1 MKNIKLFN
9 LFLLTE
15 TVKRD
20 DLLNFINDFGFF
32 ITMNLSKINSYAID
46 DNSKKELEEMQKNI
60 RKPVINGKTYVEL
73 LNEINIILN
82 NPKYLSVFLLQ
93 IKNFLEYIE
102 PRVNK
107 HIKDSEIKDKWLSK
121 IDKLKKDYLK
131 IIQ

>member
-1 MKNIKLFN
+1 M
-9 LFLLTE
+9 
-15 TVKRD
+15 
-20 DLLNFINDFGFF
+20 
-32 ITMNLSKINSYAID
+32 
-46 DNSKKELEEMQKNI
+46 
-60 RKPVINGKTYVEL
+60 
-73 LNEINIILN
+73 N